1 MAKWRCSLCGGK
13 LSEGRCILCGL
24 DNTIYKRKTAYS
36 GGASQE
42 ESRQKQKQQS
52 YSAGRAVRPAN
63 NRKTKSGRLTII
75 VILLIIMF
83 SFLPTIIEVV
93 QTVIQ
98 DISSDSGSVFDT
110 FSYFGDSYDDE
121 DVDYD
126 PYEYVTREIPDTGES
141 ADRIGFPSGRNR
153 DFCWA
158 RDCDSGFCQRVL

>member
-24 DNTIYKRKTAYS
+24 DNTIYKRETAYS

-75 VILLIIMF
+75 VILLIPAR
-83 SFLPTIIEVV
+83 FLIHIHILVIPMMTKMLITIPM
-93 QTVIQ
+93 
-98 DISSDSGSVFDT
+98 SM
-110 FSYFGDSYDDE
+110 
-121 DVDYD
+121 
-126 PYEYVTREIPDTGES
+126 
-141 ADRIGFPSGRNR
+141 
-153 DFCWA
+153 
-158 RDCDSGFCQRVL
+158 

>member
-24 DNTIYKRKTAYS
+24 DNTIYKRETAYS

-42 ESRQKQKQQS
+42 EGRQKQKQHIKALHQIRRPDRYVRKEISEAGKYNAAASSAGGSGYAAGRAGQRSTAASAQQSKQQS

-98 DISSDSGSVFDT
+98 DISSDSG
-110 FSYFGDSYDDE
+110 
-121 DVDYD
+121 
-126 PYEYVTREIPDTGES
+126 
-141 ADRIGFPSGRNR
+141 
-153 DFCWA
+153 
-158 RDCDSGFCQRVL
+158 FCQRVL

>member
-1 MAKWRCSLCGGK
+1 
-13 LSEGRCILCGL
+13 
-24 DNTIYKRKTAYS
+24 
-36 GGASQE
+36 
-42 ESRQKQKQQS
+42 
-52 YSAGRAVRPAN
+52 
-63 NRKTKSGRLTII
+63 
-75 VILLIIMF
+75 MF

-110 FSYFGDSYDDE
+110 YTYFGDSYDDE

>member
-1 MAKWRCSLCGGK
+1 MAKWRCSLCGGR
-13 LSEGRCILCGL
+13 LSEGRCTLCGL
-24 DNTIYKRKTAYS
+24 DNTIYKRETAYS

-42 ESRQKQKQQS
+42 EGRQKQKQRS

-98 DISSDSGSVFDT
+98 DISSDSG
-110 FSYFGDSYDDE
+110 
-121 DVDYD
+121 
-126 PYEYVTREIPDTGES
+126 
-141 ADRIGFPSGRNR
+141 
-153 DFCWA
+153 
-158 RDCDSGFCQRVL
+158 FCQRVL